1 MVLGRDDTAGF
12 VENLARYTLPEKDER
27 KRRIIA
33 SWLPV
38 VG

>member
-1 MVLGRDDTAGF
+1 MTLLGV
-12 VENLARYTLPEKDER
+12 VENLARYTLPEKDEW

-33 SWLPV
+33 SWL